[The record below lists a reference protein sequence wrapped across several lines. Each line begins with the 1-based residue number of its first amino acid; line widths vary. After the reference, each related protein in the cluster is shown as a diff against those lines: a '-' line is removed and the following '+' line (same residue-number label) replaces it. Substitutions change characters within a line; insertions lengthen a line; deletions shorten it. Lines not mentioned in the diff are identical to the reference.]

1 MADSPIQAVLRSLD
15 SIDLDGAVGQFAADG
30 VLTTVFGDR
39 AEGREA
45 VRELLGAFLDG
56 LRSTRHQLEAEW
68 DTAGGV
74 WLAQVSATYE
84 LSDFSRRGPFER
96 AIILRGGDA
105 GITELRIYGQHE
117 LPLSKS
123 GHGYVEVH
131 DAHRGWLPTL

>member
-15 SIDLDGAVGQFAADG
+15 AIDLEGSLEQFAPGG

-39 AEGREA
+39 AEGGA
-45 VRELLGAFLDG
+45 AIRELLGTFLGG
-56 LRSTRHQLEAEW
+56 LRASHHELEAEW
-68 DTAGGV
+68 NTAEGV
-74 WLAQVSATYE
+74 WLAQLSATYE

-96 AIILRGGDA
+96 AIILRGGGA
-105 GITELRIYGQHE
+105 GISELRIYGQHE

-131 DAHRGWLPTL
+131 DAHHGWLPTL